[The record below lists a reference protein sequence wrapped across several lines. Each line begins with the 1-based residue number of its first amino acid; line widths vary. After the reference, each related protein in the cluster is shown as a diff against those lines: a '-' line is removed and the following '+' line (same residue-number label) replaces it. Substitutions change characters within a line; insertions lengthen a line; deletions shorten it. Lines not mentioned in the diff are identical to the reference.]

1 MTTIDIIL
9 IIPIAFFA
17 VMGFIK
23 GFIVQ
28 VATLAGLV
36 LGIMIAYLFSD
47 FLSSF
52 ISKYVEINE
61 TVLTLVS
68 FTIIFVLVV
77 VLTVILGKFIERV
90 VKMSALSILNR
101 IAGALLGIFKAS
113 IILSY
118 TLLLIS
124 TFDVKNKIITPE
136 DKKESLLYS
145 YIIPVSEYANSLY
158 FKFKGTVF
166 DAFKETADKIQ

>member
-1 MTTIDIIL
+1 MTTLDIVL

-17 VMGFIK
+17 IMGFIK

-28 VATLAGLV
+28 VATLVGLI
-36 LGIMIAYLFSD
+36 LGIMIAYLFSY

-61 TVLTLVS
+61 TILTLIS

-77 VLTVILGKFIERV
+77 ISTITLGKFIERI
-90 VKMSALSILNR
+90 VKMAALSVVNR
-101 IAGALLGIFKAS
+101 IAGSLLGIFKAS

-124 TFDVKNKIITPE
+124 TFDVKDKIITPE
-136 DKKESLLYS
+136 DKKESLLYP
-145 YIIPVSEYANSLY
+145 YVIPVSEYANSLY